1 MPAKVRTHQK
11 TIYTSI
17 ATLNNQHKA
26 KTYKSG
32 SYFTNLIPKKK
43 KRVAQ
48 LIGDTCLIQ
57 CMLNK
62 REASVLLNTGTQ
74 VSIISEDYMQ
84 HNYPDS
90 EIKHISHMLD
100 NPDSMRVQWEN
111 QVHIPFNSFTS
122 I

>member
-11 TIYTSI
+11 TICTSI

-32 SYFTNLIPKKK
+32 SYFTNLTPKKK
-43 KRVAQ
+43 KVAQ

-57 CMLNK
+57 YMLNK

-74 VSIISEDYMQ
+74 VSTISEDYMQ

-90 EIKHISHMLD
+90 EIKHISYILD
-100 NPDSMRVQWEN
+100 NPDSMRVQWKN
-111 QVHIPFNSFTS
+111 QVDIPFNSFTS